1 MAGGG
6 SEYIGPAGLDRHAR
20 QGEREVWCTRGLIL
34 MSVILVFRGEIAQ
47 LFPLSLS
54 QFPSLPFLVFSGLP
68 WWLLT
73 VVKNSL

>member
-1 MAGGG
+1 MSTLSLLGW
-6 SEYIGPAGLDRHAR
+6 IGKAR
-20 QGEREVWCTRGLIL
+20 RERSVVQGGLIL

-54 QFPSLPFLVFSGLP
+54 QFSSLPFLVFSGLP